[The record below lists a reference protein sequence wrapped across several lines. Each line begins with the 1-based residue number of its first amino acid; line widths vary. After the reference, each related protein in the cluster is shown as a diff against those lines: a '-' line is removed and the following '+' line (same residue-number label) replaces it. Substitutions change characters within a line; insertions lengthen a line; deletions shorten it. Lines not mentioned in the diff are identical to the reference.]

1 MVNPRYVILIM
12 TLHYLL
18 DRKVSTRGLI
28 IEAMNAETMRKKLLQ
43 IRADLEAVAATG
55 DASAEVVELDQSKV
69 GRLSRM
75 DAMQAQAMAQAA
87 AQRREQMLRQITAAL
102 GRIDRDEYGDCQS
115 CDEPINEKRLDFD
128 PTTTLCIDCASESE
142 QK

>member
-1 MVNPRYVILIM
+1 
-12 TLHYLL
+12 
-18 DRKVSTRGLI
+18 
-28 IEAMNAETMRKKLLQ
+28 MNSETKREKLLQ
-43 IRADLEAVAATG
+43 LRAELETAAAIG

-75 DAMQAQAMAQAA
+75 DAMQAQAMAQAS

-128 PTTTLCIDCASESE
+128 PTATLCVDCASESE

>member
-1 MVNPRYVILIM
+1 VA
-12 TLHYLL
+12 LHYLL
-18 DRKVSTRGLI
+18 ERKLSTRGLI
-28 IEAMNAETMRKKLLQ
+28 IEAMTVETMRAKLLAL
-43 IRADLEAVAATG
+43 RSELEAVAATG

-75 DAMQAQAMAQAA
+75 DAMQAQAMAQASV
-87 AQRREQMLRQITAAL
+87 QRREQMLRQITAAL
-102 GRIDRDEYGDCQS
+102 GRIDRDAYGDCES

-128 PTTTLCIDCASESE
+128 PTTTLCINCASESE

>member
-1 MVNPRYVILIM
+1 MA
-12 TLHYLL
+12 LHYLL
-18 DRKVSTRGLI
+18 ERKLSTRGLI
-28 IEAMNAETMRKKLLQ
+28 IEAMTVETMRAKLLAL
-43 IRADLEAVAATG
+43 RSELEAVAATG

-75 DAMQAQAMAQAA
+75 DAMQAQAMAQASV
-87 AQRREQMLRQITAAL
+87 QRREQMLRQITAAL
-102 GRIDRDEYGDCQS
+102 GRIDRDAYGDCES

-128 PTTTLCIDCASESE
+128 PTTTLCINCASESE